1 MGTLKEKAQSI
12 LTEKNNKIIPGNIK
26 KNVKIFDVTGTL
38 DNIDTSDA
46 TALETDIAEDKTAY
60 VDGQKVL
67 GTLKDYRGA
76 CGTNFGSSEVDE
88 KDDDNNRL
96 VLNSYISDSSA
107 ILDNEVQIPN
117 YLPYSEITDK
127 IGLTPDKIKLGE
139 KVLGITGTYG
149 GTALVKIPIT
159 CEKQHIVIDFSKI
172 ADAIAGYIE
181 RIPAHANYVIETDE
195 SDTLNPFIRIATMT
209 YGMDGDAMTKP
220 ALALS
225 INQTTEEVTL
235 VYVNYEMNGVRN
247 VQSMGSYSVQSTG
260 CMREDMT
267 LANLVNLFNFINE
280 GYIDISSNAEIYN
293 DFDNVYFCFSNPS
306 TGESYTILENI
317 DSSFIRIE
325 DK

>member
-139 KVLGITGTYG
+139 NVLGITGTYS
-149 GTALVKIPIT
+149 GTLVKIPIAH
-159 CEKQHIVIDFSKI
+159 EEQHIVIDFSKI
-172 ADAIAGYIE
+172 ADVIESYIE
-181 RIPAHANYVIETDE
+181 DVPEHANFVIETDE

-209 YGMDGDAMTKP
+209 YGMAGESMTKP

-225 INQTTEEVTL
+225 INQTREAVTL
-235 VYVNYEMNGVRN
+235 VYVNYDMNGIKN
-247 VQSMGSYSVQSTG
+247 VQPMGIYSVQSTDYMDG
-260 CMREDMT
+260 DMT
-267 LANLVNLFNFINE
+267 LTKLVNLFNFIEE

>member
-139 KVLGITGTYG
+139 KVLGITGTYS
-149 GTALVKIPIT
+149 GTLVKIPIAH
-159 CEKQHIVIDFSKI
+159 EEQHIVIDFSKI
-172 ADAIAGYIE
+172 ADVIESYIE
-181 RIPAHANYVIETDE
+181 DVPEHANFVIETDE

-209 YGMDGDAMTKP
+209 YGMAGESMTKP

-225 INQTTEEVTL
+225 INQTREAVTL
-235 VYVNYEMNGVRN
+235 VYVNYDMNGTKN
-247 VQSMGSYSVQSTG
+247 VQTMGIYSVQSTDYMDG
-260 CMREDMT
+260 DMT
-267 LANLVNLFNFINE
+267 LTKLVNLFNFIEE

>member
-46 TALETDIAEDKTAY
+46 DAREIDIAEDKTAY
-60 VDGQKVL
+60 VNGQKVL
-67 GTLKDYRGA
+67 GTLIDYRGS
-76 CGTNFGSSEVDE
+76 CGTNFGSSEVVE
-88 KDDDNNRL
+88 KDDENNRL
-96 VLNSYISDSSA
+96 MLNSYISDSSA

-117 YLPYSEITDK
+117 YLPYSEITDE
-127 IGLTPDKIKLGE
+127 IGLTADKIKLGE

-149 GTALVKIPIT
+149 GTTLVKIPIAH
-159 CEKQHIVIDFSKI
+159 EEQHIVIDFSKI
-172 ADAIAGYIE
+172 ADAIESYIE
-181 RIPAHANYVIETDE
+181 DVPAHANFVIETDE

-209 YGMDGDAMTKP
+209 YGMAGESMTKP

-225 INQTTEEVTL
+225 INQTREAVTL
-235 VYVNYEMNGVRN
+235 VYVNYDMNGIKN
-247 VQSMGSYSVQSTG
+247 VQPMGIYSVQSTDYMDG
-260 CMREDMT
+260 DMT
-267 LANLVNLFNFINE
+267 LTKLVNLFNFIEE